1 MLRAIVDRLQTLPGV
16 EHASFGNALPFVS
29 AGNLSGFTAR
39 LVRDPSIETRVQ
51 GLHRTVAPGYFAAL
65 RLRLRAGRL
74 FTDLDAATSQP
85 VMVVNRSFADQY
97 LGPNPI
103 GQRVP
108 LALYRKAEW
117 EVIGVVDDMK
127 QGGLERA
134 GLATLSDGAQ
144 PEMFSPYRQFD
155 AMRLDSVFFVVR
167 TAGDPAALG
176 PLLRAVVREQA
187 SHLVLDSV
195 RTMEDRVLAS
205 LAKPRSYALVLTG
218 FAACAL
224 AIAVVGLFG
233 VLSYGVAQRS
243 REIGVRTALGAQPSD
258 VVRLVLRSA
267 VTITA
272 AGLTLGLVTAS
283 LLAGF
288 LRAILFGV
296 EPFDPVTFAVAP
308 VVLALAAALACAA
321 PARRAACIDPLRA
334 LRAD

>member
-1 MLRAIVDRLQTLPGV
+1 
-16 EHASFGNALPFVS
+16 
-29 AGNLSGFTAR
+29 
-39 LVRDPSIETRVQ
+39 
-51 GLHRTVAPGYFAAL
+51 
-65 RLRLRAGRL
+65 
-74 FTDLDAATSQP
+74 
-85 VMVVNRSFADQY
+85 MVVNQSFADQY

-134 GLATLSDGAQ
+134 GLATIADAAQ

-155 AMRLDSVFFVVR
+155 AMRLDSIFFVVR
-167 TAGDPAALG
+167 TAGDPAALA
-176 PLLRAVVREQA
+176 PTLRAVVREQA
-187 SHLVLDSV
+187 PHLVLDSV

-224 AIAVVGLFG
+224 AIAGVGLFG
-233 VLSYGVAQRS
+233 VLSYSVAQRS
-243 REIGVRTALGAQPSD
+243 REIGVRTALGAQTSD
-258 VVRLVLRSA
+258 AVRLVLRSA

-272 AGLTLGLVTAS
+272 AGLTLGLVAAS

-288 LRAILFGV
+288 LKTILVGV
-296 EPFDPVTFAVAP
+296 EPFDPVTFGVAP

-321 PARRAACIDPLRA
+321 PAHRAARIDPMRA